1 MKEGYTIN
9 FISNLYACPIFI
21 VGYKDPPGK
30 RLNTF
35 SLIFDWLFAP
45 PLLNLVVHD

>member
-21 VGYKDPPGK
+21 VGYKDPPRQEIK
-30 RLNTF
+30 Y
-35 SLIFDWLFAP
+35 I
-45 PLLNLVVHD
+45 